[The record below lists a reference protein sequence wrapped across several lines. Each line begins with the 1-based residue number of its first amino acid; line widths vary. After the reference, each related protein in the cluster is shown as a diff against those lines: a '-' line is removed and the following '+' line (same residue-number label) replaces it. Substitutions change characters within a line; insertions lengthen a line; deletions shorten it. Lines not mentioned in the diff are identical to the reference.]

1 MAEDFLRIKDRL
13 EGMGF
18 EPSSAVLT
26 MLPQTVTD
34 LNVETGEKV
43 FKLLEMLDDIDDVTG
58 VYTNA
63 NFPLELISR

>member
-1 MAEDFLRIKDRL
+1 
-13 EGMGF
+13 
-18 EPSSAVLT
+18 